1 MTMANHSLRL
11 DSGRRRRRLPRAL
24 LILALVG
31 AVLCL
36 WAPPAAAAPTI
47 TEFHVANVGVPQGI
61 AAGPDGNLWFTWDYS
76 SSPRIG
82 RITPSG
88 AITMFPFPNPSNNFI
103 LMSGIAAGPDGNLWF
118 TYQVFTTAA
127 DAIGRIT
134 LGGAIT
140 LTPTPTANGG
150 PTDITAGPDGNMW
163 FTEAIGN
170 VGRITTH

>member
-1 MTMANHSLRL
+1 M
-11 DSGRRRRRLPRAL
+11 
-24 LILALVG
+24 IVG

-61 AAGPDGNLWFTWDYS
+61 AS
-76 SSPRIG
+76 
-82 RITPSG
+82 
-88 AITMFPFPNPSNNFI
+88 
-103 LMSGIAAGPDGNLWF
+103 GPDGNLWF
-118 TYQVFTTAA
+118 TYQDFTTAA

-140 LTPTPTANGG
+140 LIPTPTANGG

-163 FTEAIGN
+163 FTEAVGN
-170 VGRITTH
+170 IGRITTH